1 MFFLF
6 HLLAAHKT
14 RSNIF
19 FGSWIPEIPQNPQD
33 GRGERR
39 MGIPGWCCEGF
50 HVARVRV
57 ILMGFNYESI
67 GVDWIYM
74 EFTLQ

>member
-1 MFFLF
+1 LVSDIHSVTFA
-6 HLLAAHKT
+6 LAFA
-14 RSNIF
+14 F
-19 FGSWIPEIPQNPQD
+19 CPNPQD

-50 HVARVRV
+50 HVCRVRM
-57 ILMGFNYESI
+57 ILMGFNYDSI
-67 GVDWIYM
+67 GIDRIYM